1 MKTIVT
7 QNYYAEDLVPLSI
20 IRGHLRYE
28 QGEADD
34 LINSYLEAAMDY
46 MLTVT
51 NRVFCSST
59 PASHEDSTYALV
71 SGQTPKKSTVTVY
84 MDRLEINEIQ
94 TLRNVTGSYTVD
106 SIDYLD
112 ESGSYVTFADSK
124 AKVRNTGY
132 PIQIDFTKATEPSD
146 LNEDQDYD
154 LYKVVLSGGE
164 NVKDLPKQFTQAALM
179 LIGHYDSHREAEFF
193 GGITTEVKEG
203 VQRLL
208 GSVKRY

>member
-1 MKTIVT
+1 
-7 QNYYAEDLVPLSI
+7 
-20 IRGHLRYE
+20 
-28 QGEADD
+28 
-34 LINSYLEAAMDY
+34 MDY

-59 PASHEDSTYALV
+59 PASHEDSNYDLV
-71 SGQTPKKSTVTVY
+71 SVSAKNSTVVVY
-84 MDRLEINEIQ
+84 LDRLEVNEIQ
-94 TLRNVTGSYTVD
+94 TLRNITGTYTVEA
-106 SIDYLD
+106 IDYLD
-112 ESGSYVTFADSK
+112 TSGDYVAYVDDK
-124 AKVRNTGY
+124 ARVRNTGY
-132 PIQIDFTKATEPSD
+132 PLQVDFTGTEPPVD

-154 LYKVVLSGGE
+154 LYKVTLSGGE

>member
-1 MKTIVT
+1 
-7 QNYYAEDLVPLSI
+7 
-20 IRGHLRYE
+20 
-28 QGEADD
+28 
-34 LINSYLEAAMDY
+34 MDY

-59 PASHEDSTYALV
+59 PASHEDENYNLV
-71 SGQTPKKSTVTVY
+71 SGATPKKSTITVY
-84 MDRLEINEIQ
+84 LDRYEVQEIQ
-94 TLRNVTGSYTVD
+94 TLRNITGDYTLQ
-106 SIDYLD
+106 SIDFLNKD
-112 ESGSYVTFADSK
+112 EEYEVVADSS
-124 AKVRNTGY
+124 ARVRNTGY
-132 PIQIDFTKATEPSD
+132 PIQLDLVNVEEPED
-146 LNEDQDYD
+146 INEDQDYD
-154 LYKVVLSGGE
+154 LYRIVLSGGE

>member
-34 LINSYLEAAMDY
+34 LINSYLESAMDY

-59 PASHEDSTYALV
+59 PASHEDSNYDLV
-71 SGQTPKKSTVTVY
+71 SVSAKNSTVVVY
-84 MDRLEINEIQ
+84 LDRLEVNEIQ
-94 TLRNVTGSYTVD
+94 TLRNITGTYTVEA
-106 SIDYLD
+106 IDYLD
-112 ESGSYVTFADSK
+112 TSGDYVAYVDDK
-124 AKVRNTGY
+124 ARVRNTGY
-132 PIQIDFTKATEPSD
+132 PLQVDFTGTEPPVD

-154 LYKVVLSGGE
+154 LYKVTLSGGE

>member
-59 PASHEDSTYALV
+59 PAQHENSNYDLV
-71 SGQTPKKSTVTVY
+71 SVSAKNSTVTVY
-84 MDRLEINEIQ
+84 LDRLDVTEIQ
-94 TLRNVTGSYTVD
+94 TLRNITGTYAVEA
-106 SIDYLD
+106 IDYLD
-112 ESGSYVTFADSK
+112 TSGDYVAYVDDK
-124 AKVRNTGY
+124 ARVRNTGY
-132 PIQIDFTKATEPSD
+132 PLQVDFTGAEPPVD

-154 LYKVVLSGGE
+154 LYKITLEGGE

>member
-51 NRVFCSST
+51 NRVFCSSA

-71 SGQTPKKSTVTVY
+71 SGQAAKKATVVVY
-84 MDRLEINEIQ
+84 LDRFEEIEIQ
-94 TLRNVTGSYTVD
+94 TLRNITGDYTVD
-106 SIDYLD
+106 AI
-112 ESGSYVTFADSK
+112 EK
-124 AKVRNTGY
+124 EWVR
-132 PIQIDFTKATEPSD
+132 
-146 LNEDQDYD
+146 
-154 LYKVVLSGGE
+154 VVKS
-164 NVKDLPKQFTQAALM
+164 
-179 LIGHYDSHREAEFF
+179 FF
-193 GGITTEVKEG
+193 
-203 VQRLL
+203 
-208 GSVKRY
+208 

>member
-20 IRGHLRYE
+20 IRDHLRYE

-51 NRVFCSST
+51 NRVFCSSN
-59 PASHEDSTYALV
+59 PAQHENSNYELATV
-71 SGQTPKKSTVTVY
+71 SAKNSTVVVY
-84 MDRLEINEIQ
+84 LDRLDVNEIQ
-94 TLRNVTGSYTVD
+94 TLRNITGTYTVEA
-106 SIDYLD
+106 IDYLD
-112 ESGSYVTFADSK
+112 TSGDYVAYVDDK
-124 AKVRNTGY
+124 ARVRNTGY
-132 PIQIDFTKATEPSD
+132 PLQVDFTGTEPPVD

-154 LYKVVLSGGE
+154 LYKITLKGGE

>member
-1 MKTIVT
+1 
-7 QNYYAEDLVPLSI
+7 VPLSI

-34 LINSYLEAAMDY
+34 LIKSYLEAAMDY

-51 NRVFCSST
+51 NRVFCSSV
-59 PASHEDSTYALV
+59 PAQHEDSNYNLASV
-71 SGQTPKKSTVTVY
+71 SAKKSTVVVY
-84 MDRLEINEIQ
+84 LDRLEVNEIQ
-94 TLRNVTGSYTVD
+94 TLRNITGTYTVEA
-106 SIDYLD
+106 IDYLD
-112 ESGSYVTFADSK
+112 TSGDYVAYVDDKTR
-124 AKVRNTGY
+124 VRNTGY
-132 PIQIDFTKATEPSD
+132 PLQVDFTGTEPPVD

-154 LYKVVLSGGE
+154 LYKITLEGGE

>member
-28 QGEADD
+28 QGEADG

-51 NRVFCSST
+51 NRVFCSSA
-59 PASHEDSTYALV
+59 PASHEDSNYNLASV
-71 SGQTPKKSTVTVY
+71 SAKNSTVVVY
-84 MDRLEINEIQ
+84 LDRLEVKEIQ
-94 TLRNVTGSYTVD
+94 TLRNITGTYTVEA
-106 SIDYLD
+106 IDYLD
-112 ESGSYVTFADSK
+112 TSGDYVAYVDDK
-124 AKVRNTGY
+124 ARVRNTGY
-132 PIQIDFTKATEPSD
+132 PIQVDFTGTEPPVD

-154 LYKVVLSGGE
+154 LYKITLSGGE

>member
-59 PASHEDSTYALV
+59 PASHEDSNYNLV
-71 SGQTPKKSTVTVY
+71 SVSAKNSTVVVY
-84 MDRLEINEIQ
+84 LDRLEVKEIQ
-94 TLRNVTGSYTVD
+94 TLRNITGTYTVEA
-106 SIDYLD
+106 IDYLD
-112 ESGSYVTFADSK
+112 TSGDYVAYVDDK
-124 AKVRNTGY
+124 ARVRNTGY
-132 PIQIDFTKATEPSD
+132 PLQVDFTGTEPPVD

-154 LYKVVLSGGE
+154 LYKITLSGGE